1 MPGGRLKVDR
11 PAAWPWRRAP
21 ALGSAR
27 MDADELARIAA
38 LEMQNHGFRPAFGD
52 DVRRELE
59 RAPSNAGDRHAGVRD
74 LRDRLW
80 FSIDNVDTL
89 DLDQLSWADAQADGA
104 VRIAVAVADVD
115 VQVTSG
121 GAIDGHAAANTT
133 SVYTAAGVF
142 PMLPPALS
150 NDLTSLHEG
159 ADRRAVVVEM
169 NVGADGAVAEVE
181 LLLATVRNRA
191 KLDYDSVAAWL
202 DGHGAAPRPV
212 ADNAALADQLRLHD
226 QAASSLRR
234 WRHRRGALNVATVQA
249 RPVFVDGELTDLRA
263 DRKNR
268 AKDLIADLMI
278 AVNGA
283 TARFLAEHGQPSLRR
298 VLQQPRRW
306 DRLVAL
312 AAGHG
317 VALPAEPDARALDEF
332 LAARR
337 TAEPGAFED
346 LSLSVVKLLGSGA
359 YAAAPADAPPAGH
372 FGLAVNDYAHSTA
385 PNRRFVD
392 LVTQRLVKAV
402 LAGQAAPYSIDA
414 LVAIAQHCTVQED
427 NASTVE
433 RRVLKAA
440 AAYLLQ
446 GRIGETFD
454 AIVTGAATKGTFVRI
469 VSPLVEGRVVTG
481 FEGLDV
487 GDAVRVRLRS
497 VDIEE
502 RFIDFERL

>member
-1 MPGGRLKVDR
+1 MN
-11 PAAWPWRRAP
+11 
-21 ALGSAR
+21 
-27 MDADELARIAA
+27 ADDLARIAA
-38 LEMQNHGFRPAFGD
+38 VEMQNLGFRPAFGP
-52 DVRRELE
+52 DVLRELE
-59 RAPSNAGDRHAGVRD
+59 RTPPDPAESFGTVRD
-74 LRDRLW
+74 LRERLW

-89 DLDQLSWADAQADGA
+89 DLDQLSWAEALADGA
-104 VRIAVAVADVD
+104 VRFAVAVADVD
-115 VQVTSG
+115 VQVRSG
-121 GAIDGHAAANTT
+121 GAIDDHAAANTT

-142 PMLPPALS
+142 PMLPTALS
-150 NDLTSLHEG
+150 NDRTSLREG
-159 ADRRAVVVEM
+159 VDRRAVVVEM
-169 NVGADGAVAEVE
+169 SVSADGAVADAE
-181 LLLATVRNRA
+181 LSLAIVRNCA
-191 KLDYDSVAAWL
+191 KLDYDAVSAWL
-202 DGHGAAPRPV
+202 EAQGAAPPAV
-212 ADNAALADQLRLHD
+212 AASDALAAQLRLHD
-226 QAASSLRR
+226 RAAQSLRR
-234 WRHRRGALNVATVQA
+234 WRHQRGALNVATVQA
-249 RPVFVDGELTDLRA
+249 RPVFVDGELADLRA

-283 TARFLAEHGQPSLRR
+283 TARFLSAHGQPSLRR

-312 AAGHG
+312 AAEHG
-317 VALPAEPDARALDEF
+317 VGLPAEPDARALDEF

-337 TAEPGAFED
+337 AAEPAAFED

-402 LAGQAAPYSIDA
+402 LARQAAPYSIDA
-414 LVAIAQHCTVQED
+414 LEAIAQHCTVQED

-454 AIVTGAATKGTFVRI
+454 AIVTGVAPKGTFVRI
-469 VSPLVEGRVVTG
+469 VAPLVEGRVVRG

-487 GDAVRVRLRS
+487 GDAVRVRLRG
-497 VDIEE
+497 VDIGQ
-502 RFIDFERL
+502 RFIDFERA